1 VLTIHALSSG
11 TLAFLAEVYDGLLW
25 CLVSVDLDLVEGV
38 LDDGDGHECL
48 ADELIIDHA
57 RAFATY

>member
-1 VLTIHALSSG
+1 
-11 TLAFLAEVYDGLLW
+11 LLW
-25 CLVSVDLDLVEGV
+25 CLVGVDLDLVEGV
-38 LDDGDGHECL
+38 LDDGDGHECF

>member
-1 VLTIHALSSG
+1 
-11 TLAFLAEVYDGLLW
+11 
-25 CLVSVDLDLVEGV
+25 VSVDLDLVEGV
-38 LDDGDGHECL
+38 LDDGDGHGWF